1 MTLVSLS
8 GVALQYGA
16 TPLLDDVNLTVA
28 RGERWGVIGRNG
40 SGKTSLF
47 RAITGELDPERG
59 SIFRQSGLRLAVLDQ
74 HRDFAGAVTVWDAAS
89 VAFAPLLALEHAL
102 AEQAGRIGELGDN
115 ATPEMLAR
123 YSHDLERFSH
133 EGGYEVPARVSAVL
147 HGLGFDPAAAHA
159 QPVATLSGGERG
171 RLALASQL
179 VVPADLFLL
188 DEPTN
193 HLDLDT
199 TEWLTGHLKGLDAAA
214 LIISHDRAFLDA
226 VADHTL
232 HLEHG
237 TAVSYDGGYS
247 AFVRQREERRLAQQ
261 RAFGKQAREIAAEE
275 DFIRRNIAGQ
285 KSAQAKGRRRRLM
298 RLPRLSPPPG
308 EDGAMAV
315 RFQSTGRG
323 GDQILVADGLRV
335 AVGARVLLERFTGTV
350 RRGDVVGLVGPNGA
364 GKSTLLATLLGE
376 RAAEGGA
383 VRWGESNVV
392 ATYRQDLAQVPRD
405 KSLFDI
411 IHDLRPMW
419 TRGQVMNH
427 LGRYDF
433 SGDASLRIAGSLSGG
448 ELARVALAMMT
459 LATANVLVFDEPT
472 NHLDVES
479 IEALE
484 DAVEEYEGT
493 VIFVS
498 HDRALLRALC
508 TRVWNLEHG
517 HLTDYDGSFAD
528 WEAAREERRRAAE
541 TAVRAAEVV
550 RKARERSEPGR
561 SDAGRRAQQSALRT
575 AQRALEQA
583 EAEVHDLEGQEARL
597 NTELADPALYATAG
611 AESRAQELSLELDRV
626 RAAVAVAYQR
636 WERAAAEVE
645 RLTASLTPDRA

>member
-1 MTLVSLS
+1 MTLFSLS
-8 GVALQYGA
+8 GITIQFGA
-16 TPLLDDVNLTVA
+16 TPLLTDVTLTVG

-47 RAITGELDPERG
+47 RAIAGELAPERG
-59 SIFRQSGLRLAVLDQ
+59 TISRQPGLRLAVLDQ

-89 VAFAPLLALEHAL
+89 AAFAPLMALEHSL
-102 AEQAGRIGELGDN
+102 AEQANRIGELGDN

-147 HGLGFDPAAAHA
+147 HGLGFDPAMAHT

-171 RLALASQL
+171 RLGLASQL

-199 TEWLTGHLKGLDAAA
+199 TAWLTDHLKGLDAAA

-232 HLEHG
+232 HLENG
-237 TAVSYDGGYS
+237 TAVAYDGGYS
-247 AFVRQREERRLAQQ
+247 SFVRQREERRLAQQ

-315 RFQSTGRG
+315 RFQSAGRG
-323 GDQILVADGLRV
+323 GDQVLVADDLRI
-335 AVGARVLLERFTGTV
+335 AIGERVLLERFTGTI
-350 RRGDVVGLVGPNGA
+350 RRGDVIGLVGPNGV

-376 RAAEGGA
+376 RSADGGT
-383 VRWGESNVV
+383 VRWGESNTV
-392 ATYRQDLAQVPRD
+392 AVYRQDLAQVPRD

-459 LATANVLVFDEPT
+459 LVTANVLVFDEPT

-484 DAVEEYEGT
+484 DAVEDYEGT
-493 VIFVS
+493 VMFVS

-508 TRVWNLEHG
+508 TGVWSLEHG
-517 HLTDYDGSFAD
+517 HLTDYDGTFAD

-541 TAVRAAEVV
+541 AAVRSAEVA
-550 RKARERSEPGR
+550 RKVRERAAPARPDGGR
-561 SDAGRRAQQSALRT
+561 KAQQSALRT
-575 AQRALEQA
+575 ARRALEQA
-583 EAEVHDLEGQEARL
+583 EAAVHRLEERETTL
-597 NTELADPALYATAG
+597 NGDLADPALYAGPG
-611 AESRAQELSLELDRV
+611 AEAKAQELSKELDRV
-626 RAAVAVAYQR
+626 RVEVASAYRR
-636 WERAAAEVE
+636 WEEIAAEVE
-645 RLTASLTPDRA
+645 RLTADS

>member
-8 GVALQYGA
+8 GVVLQFGA
-16 TPLLDDVNLTVA
+16 TPLLEDVVLTVG
-28 RGERWGVIGRNG
+28 RGERWGIIGRNG

-47 RAITGELDPERG
+47 RAIAGELDPERG
-59 SIFRQSGLRLAVLDQ
+59 SISRQQGLRLAVLDQ

-89 VAFAPLLALEHAL
+89 AAFAPLMALEHSL
-102 AEQAGRIGELGDN
+102 TEQANWIGELGDR

-147 HGLGFDPAAAHA
+147 HGLGFDPALART

-171 RLALASQL
+171 RLGLASQL

-199 TEWLTGHLKGLDAAA
+199 TAWLTDHLKGLDAAA

-232 HLEHG
+232 HLENG
-237 TAVSYDGGYS
+237 TAVDYSGGYS
-247 AFVRQREERRLAQQ
+247 DFVRQREERRLAQQ

-315 RFQSTGRG
+315 RFQSAGRG
-323 GDQILVADGLRV
+323 GDQVLVADGLRITI
-335 AVGARVLLERFTGTV
+335 GTRVLLERFTGAV
-350 RRGDVVGLVGPNGA
+350 RRGDVIGLVGPNGA

-376 RAAEGGA
+376 RSAHGGT
-383 VRWGESNVV
+383 VRWGESNTV
-392 ATYRQDLAQVPRD
+392 AVYRQDLAQVPRD
-405 KSLFDI
+405 RSLFDI

-484 DAVEEYEGT
+484 DAVEDYEGT
-493 VIFVS
+493 VMFVS

-508 TRVWNLEHG
+508 TRVWSLEHG
-517 HLTDYDGSFAD
+517 HLTDYDGTFTE

-541 TAVRAAEVV
+541 AAVRSADVA
-550 RKARERSEPGR
+550 RRARERVASARTDGGR
-561 SDAGRRAQQSALRT
+561 KSQQSALRT

-583 EAEVHDLEGQEARL
+583 EAVVHQLEQQEATL
-597 NTELADPALYATAG
+597 HGELANPALYAGPG
-611 AESRAQELSLELDRV
+611 AEAKAQDLARELDRV
-626 RAAVAVAYQR
+626 RLEVASAYRR
-636 WERAAAEVE
+636 WEEVAAEVE
-645 RLTASLTPDRA
+645 RLTADS

>member
-16 TPLLDDVNLTVA
+16 TPLLQDVTLTVS
-28 RGERWGVIGRNG
+28 RGERWGIIGRNG

-47 RAITGELDPERG
+47 RAITGELAPEQG
-59 SIFRQSGLRLAVLDQ
+59 SISRQQGLRLAVLDQ

-89 VAFAPLLALEHAL
+89 AAFAPLMALEHSL
-102 AEQAGRIGELGDN
+102 AEQANRIGELGDH

-147 HGLGFDPAAAHA
+147 HGLGFDPAQAHT

-171 RLALASQL
+171 RLGLASQL

-199 TEWLTGHLKGLDAAA
+199 TAWLTDHLKGLDAAA

-232 HLEHG
+232 HLEDG

-323 GDQILVADGLRV
+323 GDQVLVAEDLRI
-335 AVGARVLLERFTGTV
+335 AIGERVLLERFTGTI
-350 RRGDVVGLVGPNGA
+350 RRGDVIGLVGPNGA

-376 RAAEGGA
+376 RQADGGT
-383 VRWGESNVV
+383 VRWGESNTV
-392 ATYRQDLAQVPRD
+392 AVYRQDLAQVPRD

-459 LATANVLVFDEPT
+459 LVTANVLVFDEPT

-484 DAVEEYEGT
+484 DAVEDYEGT
-493 VIFVS
+493 VMFVS

-508 TRVWNLEHG
+508 TRVWSLEHG
-517 HLTDYDGSFAD
+517 HLTDYDGTFAD

-541 TAVRAAEVV
+541 AAVRSAEAA
-550 RKARERSEPGR
+550 RKVRERAAPVRPDSGR
-561 SDAGRRAQQSALRT
+561 KAQQSALRT
-575 AQRALEQA
+575 ARRALEQA
-583 EAEVHDLEGQEARL
+583 ESAVHRLEQREATL
-597 NTELADPALYATAG
+597 HGELADPALYASPG
-611 AESRAQELSLELDRV
+611 AEAKAQELSKELDRV
-626 RAAVAVAYQR
+626 RVEVASAYRR
-636 WERAAAEVE
+636 WEEAAAEVE
-645 RLTASLTPDRA
+645 RLTADS

>member
-1 MTLVSLS
+1 MTLFSLS
-8 GVALQYGA
+8 GITIQFGA
-16 TPLLDDVNLTVA
+16 TPLLTDVTLTVG

-47 RAITGELDPERG
+47 RAIAGELAPERG
-59 SIFRQSGLRLAVLDQ
+59 TISRQPGLRLAVLDQ

-89 VAFAPLLALEHAL
+89 AAFAPLMALEHSL
-102 AEQAGRIGELGDN
+102 AEQANRIGELGDN

-147 HGLGFDPAAAHA
+147 HGLGFDPAMAHT

-171 RLALASQL
+171 RLGLASQL

-199 TEWLTGHLKGLDAAA
+199 TAWLTDHLKGLDAVA

-232 HLEHG
+232 HLENG
-237 TAVSYDGGYS
+237 TAVAYDGGYS
-247 AFVRQREERRLAQQ
+247 SFVRQREERRLAQQ

-315 RFQSTGRG
+315 RFQSAGRG
-323 GDQILVADGLRV
+323 GDQVLVADDLRI
-335 AVGARVLLERFTGTV
+335 AIGERVLLERFTGTI
-350 RRGDVVGLVGPNGA
+350 RRGDVIGLVGPNGA

-376 RAAEGGA
+376 RSADGGA
-383 VRWGESNVV
+383 VRWGESNTV
-392 ATYRQDLAQVPRD
+392 AVYRQDLAQVPRD

-427 LGRYDF
+427 LGRYAF

-459 LATANVLVFDEPT
+459 LVTANVLVFDEPT

-484 DAVEEYEGT
+484 DAVEDYEGT
-493 VIFVS
+493 VMFVS

-508 TRVWNLEHG
+508 TRVWSLEHG
-517 HLTDYDGSFAD
+517 HLADYDGAFAD

-541 TAVRAAEVV
+541 AAVRSAEVA
-550 RKARERSEPGR
+550 RKVRERAAPARPDGGR
-561 SDAGRRAQQSALRT
+561 KAQQSALRT
-575 AQRALEQA
+575 ARRALEQA
-583 EAEVHDLEGQEARL
+583 EAAVHRLEERETTL
-597 NTELADPALYATAG
+597 NGDLADPALYAGPG
-611 AESRAQELSLELDRV
+611 AEAKAQELSKELDRV
-626 RAAVAVAYQR
+626 RVEVASAYRR
-636 WERAAAEVE
+636 WEEAAAEVE
-645 RLTASLTPDRA
+645 RLTADS

>member
-1 MTLVSLS
+1 MTLLSLS
-8 GVALQYGA
+8 GMVLQYGA
-16 TPLLDDVNLTVA
+16 TPLLEDVTLTVA
-28 RGERWGVIGRNG
+28 RGERWGIIGRNG

-47 RAITGELDPERG
+47 RAITGEFDPERG
-59 SIFRQSGLRLAVLDQ
+59 TISRQQGLRLAVLDQ

-89 VAFAPLLALEHAL
+89 AAFAPLLALEHSL
-102 AEQAGRIGELGDN
+102 TEQANRIGELGDR

-123 YSHDLERFSH
+123 YSHDLERFSR

-147 HGLGFDPAAAHA
+147 HGLGFDPALAHT

-171 RLALASQL
+171 RLGLASQL

-199 TEWLTGHLKGLDAAA
+199 TAWLADHLRGLDAAA

-232 HLEHG
+232 HLENG
-237 TAVSYDGGYS
+237 TAVAYDGGYS

-285 KSAQAKGRRRRLM
+285 KSAQARGRRRRLM

-308 EDGAMAV
+308 EEGAMAV
-315 RFQSTGRG
+315 RFQSAGRG
-323 GDQILVADGLRV
+323 GDQVLVA
-335 AVGARVLLERFTGTV
+335 
-350 RRGDVVGLVGPNGA
+350 
-364 GKSTLLATLLGE
+364 KSTLLATLLGE
-376 RAAEGGA
+376 RPADGGT
-383 VRWGESNVV
+383 VRWGDSNAV
-392 ATYRQDLAQVPRD
+392 AIYRQDLAQVPRD

-419 TRGQVMNH
+419 TRGQVMTH

-433 SGDASLRIAGSLSGG
+433 SGDASLRTAGSLSGG

-484 DAVEEYEGT
+484 DAVEDYEGT
-493 VIFVS
+493 VMFVS

-508 TRVWNLEHG
+508 TRVWSLEHG
-517 HLTDYDGSFAD
+517 HLTDYDGTFAD
-528 WEAAREERRRAAE
+528 WEAARDERRRAAE
-541 TAVRAAEVV
+541 AAARSAEVT
-550 RKARERSEPGR
+550 RRARERVTSAR
-561 SDAGRRAQQSALRT
+561 SDGGRKSQQSVLRS
-575 AQRALEQA
+575 AQRALEQVE
-583 EAEVHDLEGQEARL
+583 EAVHQLEQREATL
-597 NTELADPALYATAG
+597 HGELADPALYATSG
-611 AESRAQELSLELDRV
+611 AEAKAQELARELDRV
-626 RAAVAVAYQR
+626 RLEVASAYRR
-636 WERAAAEVE
+636 WEEVAAEVE
-645 RLTASLTPDRA
+645 RLTADS